1 MRAVRLETL
10 RDLVEARG
18 AVNVE
23 EAAEELNVSKET
35 IRRDM
40 GELAARGL
48 VNRTRGG
55 AAAFG
60 SSLTERDLDQRRLR
74 NGAEKT
80 AIARY
85 IAEHLVQDG
94 MSVGLD
100 GGTTT
105 LELARQLAGRDVTV
119 VTSSIPVVMELAH
132 TKTNV
137 TVLGGELRS
146 RSMTVGGPFAT
157 DMMGQFHTDVS
168 VVSGPAIGPREGL
181 MDSYAD
187 GVALKRAM
195 IQNSDSAYAALDSSK
210 IGRRSF
216 VTVCALADLDAIITD
231 ATVSAEDLASFEESN
246 IKIYIAGS
254 NSVGQS
260 KETQ

>member
-10 RDLVEARG
+10 RELVEARG

-23 EAAEELNVSKET
+23 DAAAELNVSKET

-55 AAAFG
+55 AAAMG

-74 NGAEKT
+74 NGQEKS

-85 IAEHLVQDG
+85 IVEHLAFDG
-94 MSVGLD
+94 MSIGLD

-105 LELARQLAGRDVTV
+105 LEIARQLAGRDVTV
-119 VTSSIPVVMELAH
+119 VTSSIPVVIELAH
-132 TKTNV
+132 TKTTV

-146 RSMTVGGPFAT
+146 RSMTVSGPFAT
-157 DMMGQFHTDVS
+157 DMMGQFHTDVA
-168 VVSGPAIGPREGL
+168 VVSGPAIEPRDGL

-195 IQNSDSAYAALDSSK
+195 IHNSDATYAALDSSK

-216 VTVCALADLDAIITD
+216 VTVCGLADLDGIVTD
-231 ATVSAEDLASFEESN
+231 SKVTAEDLASFEESS
-246 IKIYIAGS
+246 IKIFIA
-254 NSVGQS
+254 
-260 KETQ
+260 E